1 MRHLTPD
8 ELVDILE
15 SGAIAETVRSHVAG
29 CETCRARID
38 EISAVLT
45 EARNVVVPEPS
56 PLYWERLSDRVRLAV
71 AVEPVEPAPLTQWLQ
86 WPVLV
91 PLTGLAAIILALSS
105 VIAPR
110 TGQLVSSPETRV
122 GVSELPVIEETD
134 TASAESTWALVSDL
148 VGPLDLDMAREAGF
162 ATGPGTADEAIM
174 QLTAAEQ
181 EELVRLLQ
189 QELKQPGG

>member
-15 SGAIAETVRSHVAG
+15 SGAVAETLQAHVDV
-29 CETCRARID
+29 CETCRAQIE
-38 EISAVLT
+38 EISTVLS
-45 EARNVVVPEPS
+45 EARKAVVPEPS

-71 AVEPVEPAPLTQWLQ
+71 AAEPIEPARVTQWLQ

-110 TGQLVSSPETRV
+110 TGELTSPEARKW
-122 GVSELPVIEETD
+122 VSEALPVDDDPD
-134 TASAESTWALVSDL
+134 TTTAESTWALVSDL
-148 VGPLDLDMAREAGF
+148 VGPLDLDTARDAGF
-162 ATGPGTADEAIM
+162 ATGPGTAEEALR
-174 QLTAAEQ
+174 QLTAGEQ
-181 EELVRLLQ
+181 EELVRLLR
-189 QELKQPGG
+189 QELGQPGG

>member
-1 MRHLTPD
+1 M
-8 ELVDILE
+8 
-15 SGAIAETVRSHVAG
+15 RSHVEG

-38 EISAVLT
+38 ENLGVLA
-45 EARNVVVPEPS
+45 EARKADPEPS
-56 PLYWERLSDRVRLAV
+56 PLCWERLSDRVRLAV
-71 AVEPVEPAPLTQWLQ
+71 AVEPVEPAPLTQWLR

-110 TGQLVSSPETRV
+110 TGQLVTSPRLGWASANCRSSTR
-122 GVSELPVIEETD
+122 PD

>member
-15 SGAIAETVRSHVAG
+15 SGAIDETLQAHVDV
-29 CETCRARID
+29 CETCRARIE
-38 EISAVLT
+38 EISTILI
-45 EARNVVVPEPS
+45 EARMADVPEPS

-71 AVEPVEPAPLTQWLQ
+71 ADEPVEPARVTQWLQ

-110 TGQLVSSPETRV
+110 TGEISPEARRW
-122 GVSELPVIEETD
+122 VSEAQPVDDDPD
-134 TASAESTWALVSDL
+134 TTTAESTWALVSDL
-148 VGPLDLDMAREAGF
+148 VGPLDLDTAREAGF
-162 ATGPGTADEAIM
+162 ATGPGTADEAIR
-174 QLTAAEQ
+174 QLTAGEQ
-181 EELVRLLQ
+181 AELVRLLR
-189 QELKQPGG
+189 QELGQPGG